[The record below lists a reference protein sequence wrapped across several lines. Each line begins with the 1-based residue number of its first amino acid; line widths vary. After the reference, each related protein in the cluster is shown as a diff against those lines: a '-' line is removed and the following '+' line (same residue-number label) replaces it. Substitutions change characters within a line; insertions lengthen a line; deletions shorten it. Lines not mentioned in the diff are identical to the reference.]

1 LGTHAGAILL
11 TARAGRTLPGEVAE
25 ALKRLARAGLAAKGM
40 VFNDLAEDASGYRYG
55 KHYGYG
61 KLRQISYSPNTKQA
75 TAGA

>member
-1 LGTHAGAILL
+1 
-11 TARAGRTLPGEVAE
+11 
-25 ALKRLARAGLAAKGM
+25 M